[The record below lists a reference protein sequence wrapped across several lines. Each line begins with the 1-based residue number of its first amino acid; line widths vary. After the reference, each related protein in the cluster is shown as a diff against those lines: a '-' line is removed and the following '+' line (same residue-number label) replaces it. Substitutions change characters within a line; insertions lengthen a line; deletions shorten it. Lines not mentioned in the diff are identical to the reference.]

1 MPPDRVG
8 PRGATVTLRHAETV
22 NADGMLYMD
31 NIRGAKVTNVYTLKG
46 DSEETN
52 EPRFT
57 YYGFR
62 YVEMT
67 GYPGEPTL
75 DTLLG
80 VVHDD
85 LVRAGSFVCSNPVL
99 NDIYHNIFWGT
110 RGNYRSIPTDCPQ
123 RDERQELAG

>member
-1 MPPDRVG
+1 MVGWCRLTVSG
-8 PRGATVTLRHAETV
+8 PRGAVVSLRHAETV
-22 NADGMLYMD
+22 TPDGMLYMD

-46 DSEETN
+46 DGVEVN

-67 GYPGEPTL
+67 GYPGEPSL

-80 VVHDD
+80 CVVHDD
-85 LVRAGSFVCSNPVL
+85 MTRAGSFVCSNPVL
-99 NDIYHNIFWGT
+99 NLYLIYI
-110 RGNYRSIPTDCPQ
+110 
-123 RDERQELAG
+123 